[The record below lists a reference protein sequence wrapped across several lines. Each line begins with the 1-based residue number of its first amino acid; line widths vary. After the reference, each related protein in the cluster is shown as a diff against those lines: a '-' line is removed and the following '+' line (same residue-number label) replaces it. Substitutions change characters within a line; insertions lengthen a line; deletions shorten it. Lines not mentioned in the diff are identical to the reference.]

1 MQWYMYIVWTLIWAL
16 VVVVGGYLLIWAI
29 TPYFINPKKE
39 YDKNSKFYRWL
50 LNSSTGIAM
59 KILRIHVH
67 TTGFEK
73 IPEDTRFLLVCNHRS
88 NYDPIISWYVFR
100 KYTPAYISK
109 PENFNVPIYGRMI
122 RKCCFM
128 AIDRQNPR
136 NSMGTI
142 IRATKLIKSN
152 EVSVAVYPEG
162 TRSKKLH
169 LLKFHNGVFKIAQKA
184 EVPVVIA
191 TIQGT
196 EKVHK
201 NYPWKRSD
209 IYIDILDVVSK
220 ETVKA
225 QGTDVTSE
233 YARELMLKHL
243 PYSENQVE
251 LDKRKEKALAEAA
264 ATEENA

>member
-1 MQWYMYIVWTLIWAL
+1 MQWLLYILWIVLA
-16 VVVVGGYLLIWAI
+16 VVVGYLLIWAI

-39 YDKNSKFYRWL
+39 YNKNSKFYRWL

-59 KILRIHVH
+59 KIMRIKVH

-73 IPEDTRFLLVCNHRS
+73 IPENTRFLLVCNHRS

-128 AIDRQNPR
+128 EIDRQNPR
-136 NSMGTI
+136 NSMSTI
-142 IRATKLIKSN
+142 LRAIELIKSN

-162 TRSKKLH
+162 TRSKKLR
-169 LLKFHNGVFKIAQKA
+169 LLKFHNGVFKIAQKTG
-184 EVPVVIA
+184 VPVVIA

-196 EKVHK
+196 EKVYK
-201 NYPWKRSD
+201 NYPFKRSH
-209 IYIDILDVVSK
+209 IYIDILDVVP
-220 ETVKA
+220 A
-225 QGTDVTSE
+225 DVAKSQKTEITAE
-233 YARELMLKHL
+233 YARNLMLHHL
-243 PYSENQVE
+243 PESENKAE
-251 LDKRKEKALAEAA
+251 LEAIAASNNA
-264 ATEENA
+264 ATSEE